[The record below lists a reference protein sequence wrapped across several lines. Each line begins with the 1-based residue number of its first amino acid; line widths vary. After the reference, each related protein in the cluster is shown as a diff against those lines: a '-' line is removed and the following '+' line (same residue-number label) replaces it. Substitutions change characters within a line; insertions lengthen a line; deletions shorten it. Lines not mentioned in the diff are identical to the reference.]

1 MVIIRVT
8 KPPAFV
14 HGRNP
19 STSNIAKKTKTTTK
33 TDTVKYEEKNK
44 DKIQDKDI
52 RVVIIDVAKNTA
64 AVVHRDILQLSN
76 IITDRDNH
84 ENKYSQIQKKTHKV
98 KDKDKIKEKDI
109 RVVVIM
115 EMAKPTAFVHR
126 KIPTTVQ
133 HYH

>member
-1 MVIIRVT
+1 MESQN
-8 KPPAFV
+8 PPRSSK
-14 HGRNP
+14 GRFLP
-19 STSNIAKKTKTTTK
+19 PLTSPNTKTTTK
-33 TDTVKYEEKNK
+33 TD
-44 DKIQDKDI
+44 
-52 RVVIIDVAKNTA
+52 
-64 AVVHRDILQLSN
+64 
-76 IITDRDNH
+76 
-84 ENKYSQIQKKTHKV
+84 KV

>member
-1 MVIIRVT
+1 M
-8 KPPAFV
+8 
-14 HGRNP
+14 
-19 STSNIAKKTKTTTK
+19 S
-33 TDTVKYEEKNK
+33 
-44 DKIQDKDI
+44 Q
-52 RVVIIDVAKNTA
+52 KNTA
-64 AVVHRDILQLSN
+64 AVVHGNILLLSI

-84 ENKYSQIQKKTHKV
+84 KNKYSQIQKKTHKV